1 MRKAVLVGSLAVLAA
16 AAIWVTYARK
26 SAPPEVAFAKVRRE
40 LLVSNLVTNGKVEPL
55 EWVAVRA
62 ERSGLVEK
70 VLVDRGVK
78 VARGA
83 ALAELSAADAE
94 AELAA
99 AAARI
104 AQAKAELDTM
114 GRGGR
119 AAELVEIDG
128 ARDRARLDLASARA
142 NHATL
147 GRLAAKS
154 AATGQEVKDAAEQVQ
169 RAEAQIRALD
179 AKRGALVAAQD
190 RRAAEARLKEAEAAQ
205 RLARRKLEL
214 SVVRA
219 PIGGVVYQLV
229 AQRGAYLN
237 PGDAVA
243 NVGSV
248 EKVRVSVYV
257 DEPELGRVAKGMPVS
272 IGWDALPEK
281 RWQGTVEKLPSEI
294 VAVGT
299 RQVGEVVC
307 IIENP
312 GLELLP
318 GTNINAEIRSR
329 VVENALTIPKEAL
342 RREGEQ
348 VGVLLLRGEH
358 VAWKPVVLGASS
370 VTRTEVKEGLNDGDA
385 VALPSEHV
393 LRDGSVVKPV
403 FP

>member
-1 MRKAVLVGSLAVLAA
+1 LRKALLVGIVAVLAV
-16 AAIWVTYARK
+16 AAIWVAYARK
-26 SAPPEVAFAKVRRE
+26 SAPPEVSFAKVRRE
-40 LLVSNLVTNGKVEPL
+40 RLVSNLVTNGKVEPL

-62 ERSGLVEK
+62 ERSGPVEK
-70 VLVDRGVK
+70 VLVERGAR

-83 ALAELSAADAE
+83 VLVELSAKDVE

-99 AAARI
+99 AASRI

-114 GRGGR
+114 SGGGR
-119 AAELVEIDG
+119 AAERAEING
-128 ARDRARLDLASARA
+128 AIEKARLELASARS
-142 NHATL
+142 NHASLT
-147 GRLAAKS
+147 RLASKN
-154 AATGQEVKDAAEQVQ
+154 AATGQEVKDAAAVAQQ
-169 RAEAQIRALD
+169 LEAHLRSLET
-179 AKRGALVAAQD
+179 KRDALVSAED
-190 RRAAEARLKEAEAAQ
+190 RRAAEARLKEAEAAA

-219 PIGGVVYQLV
+219 PIDGVIYQLA

-243 NVGSV
+243 NVGRI
-248 EKVRVSVYV
+248 ERVRVSVYV

-272 IGWDALPEK
+272 IGWDALPDK
-281 RWQGTVEKLPSEI
+281 HWQGTVEKLPSEI

-342 RREGEQ
+342 RREGAQ
-348 VGVLLLRGEH
+348 VGVLLLRGER
-358 VAWKPVVLGASS
+358 VAWKPITLGASS
-370 VTRTEVKEGLNDGDA
+370 VARTEVKDGLNDGDA
-385 VALPSEHV
+385 VALPSEHA
-393 LRDGSVVKPV
+393 LADGSPVKPV
-403 FP
+403 IQ